1 MISWHWYVPAGVLE
15 TIWWGLLIW
24 LSWRFNRDLHRDI
37 FPSNEIP
44 KRQWKF
50 INEVDGKEYT
60 LEEM

>member
-37 FPSNEIP
+37 HDMDREVWENSDTTN
-44 KRQWKF
+44 WKGWVR
-50 INEVDGKEYT
+50 IR
-60 LEEM
+60 

>member
-37 FPSNEIP
+37 HDVKKELWVDSDTID
-44 KRQWKF
+44 WKGWVR
-50 INEVDGKEYT
+50 IR
-60 LEEM
+60 

>member
-37 FPSNEIP
+37 HDMDREVWVDSDTID
-44 KRQWKF
+44 WKGWVR
-50 INEVDGKEYT
+50 IR
-60 LEEM
+60 

>member
-37 FPSNEIP
+37 HDMDREVWVNSDTTN
-44 KRQWKF
+44 WKGWVR
-50 INEVDGKEYT
+50 IR
-60 LEEM
+60 